1 MNTKSSHLN
10 QGQSLVELA
19 LLLPIFLLLAVV
31 TFDIG
36 RGIYYYSAV
45 FNAAREGAR
54 YGIIDP
60 DDYAG
65 IDTAAR
71 NLAVGLE
78 PSNLYVDTFLNTTA
92 KTIQVRV
99 CYNFKLITPFAN
111 NLVTNNPCQGT
122 LAGCTTEK
130 CVKLE
135 SRATM
140 SLER

>member
-1 MNTKSSHLN
+1 MKTKSSHLSR
-10 QGQSLVELA
+10 GQSLVELA

-31 TFDIG
+31 TIDIG

-45 FNAAREGAR
+45 FNGAREGAR
-54 YGIIDP
+54 YGIIYP
-60 DDYAG
+60 DDYGG
-65 IDTAAR
+65 IDTAVR

-78 PSNLYVDTFLNTTA
+78 PSNLYVDTSYPKE
-92 KTIQVRV
+92 KTIQVHV
-99 CYNFKLITPFAN
+99 CYNFILITPFAN
-111 NLVTNNPCQGT
+111 NLVTNNPCDGT
-122 LAGCTTEK
+122 LVGCASEK